1 MTEDR
6 VRVRALFRIEPP
18 AYFGLPD
25 GSKVVVPASPD
36 APAEIVS
43 PVLDTRSGLIVNHGS
58 LPSYRSPSQAI
69 QEQFVVDQVSLRLED
84 NFLSAELDADTLGAG
99 VERARSV
106 VVAFLRHL
114 MVEQGDFFRPVLLQ
128 YEIEGKE
135 THRAS
140 QPVKLMEL
148 AAYNLEEFRGRIR
161 RAVTGTLNSDERLD
175 RALVYYEQG
184 RFLYKLGSDHDLAER
199 HRHYLIASGFLFLWK
214 AITTVLG
221 EPGTDRDYQR
231 RFKAFG
237 LPTDFWQTRIQPLKE
252 TRDAADV
259 AHYDLNPEG
268 VAKPVS
274 EFGKAE
280 ATCREVLKA
289 YSEHLVRSREQRPDS
304 PAT

>member
-161 RAVTGTLNSDERLD
+161 RAV
-175 RALVYYEQG
+175 
-184 RFLYKLGSDHDLAER
+184 
-199 HRHYLIASGFLFLWK
+199 
-214 AITTVLG
+214 
-221 EPGTDRDYQR
+221 
-231 RFKAFG
+231 
-237 LPTDFWQTRIQPLKE
+237 
-252 TRDAADV
+252 
-259 AHYDLNPEG
+259 
-268 VAKPVS
+268 
-274 EFGKAE
+274 
-280 ATCREVLKA
+280 
-289 YSEHLVRSREQRPDS
+289 
-304 PAT
+304 